1 MSYTWFSTSKW
12 FELEIRVGS
21 KIAALLIL
29 LLALLAPNRA
39 SGASRSAEATLHITV
54 IVMPTIGS
62 TQTITVQPNSV
73 KADSIVYNLRPDENG
88 AEQRASVQADL
99 PAQSD
104 ANDNSS
110 PHDKAPGGV
119 LQEFTFVK
127 R

>member
-1 MSYTWFSTSKW
+1 MSYTWFSASKS
-12 FELEIRVGS
+12 FELEIGVRS

-39 SGASRSAEATLHITV
+39 SGAARSAEATLHITV

-62 TQTITVQPNSV
+62 TQTITVQPSSA
-73 KADSIVYNLRPDENG
+73 KLDSIVYNLRPDENG
-88 AEQRASVQADL
+88 EEQRASVPGNL

-104 ANDNSS
+104 AHDNSS
-110 PHDKAPGGV
+110 ADNKAPGAV